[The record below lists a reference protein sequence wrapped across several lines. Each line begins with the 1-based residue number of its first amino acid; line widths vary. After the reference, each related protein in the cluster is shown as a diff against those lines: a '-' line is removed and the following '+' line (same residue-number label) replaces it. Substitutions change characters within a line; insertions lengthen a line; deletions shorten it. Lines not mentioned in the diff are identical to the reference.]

1 MVYHGN
7 TIHSQFFMKDTVN
20 VPWFTIAG
28 RGTHIKATQTDLII
42 ERKNGIQRIPV
53 SKVGHLLVVGAHNLN
68 TSAIIQLTKA
78 GSALTFFDLDST
90 PLGYLYPYGYRV
102 DDEIRAAQERVST
115 HRYAVLF
122 AKSATKARLLFLES
136 LAERNSWNLFY
147 EGELDFLHKA
157 HDEMEYLIR
166 MEEVRRLH
174 KLAADMYYEILSRQI
189 PPGLAYRRR
198 TERPHRDPVNAMFS
212 FGYAILH
219 GICLRSVIGAH
230 LNPDYGCLNEGA
242 GGLVQDLID
251 PFKSVMVDDPL
262 FAIARE
268 GIPADEYDIGG
279 TRCYLSEDLI
289 QHIVAVLQQTIK
301 QEVIDAQVIAF
312 RQSLLYNREFHY

>member
-1 MVYHGN
+1 
-7 TIHSQFFMKDTVN
+7 MKDTVS

-28 RGTHIKATQTDLII
+28 RGTYIKATQTDLII
-42 ERKNGIQRIPV
+42 ERKNKVQRIPL
-53 SKVGHLLVVGAHNLN
+53 SRVGHLLVVGAHHLN
-68 TSAIIQLTKA
+68 TSAIIQLLKTGA
-78 GSALTFFDLDST
+78 ALTFFDLDST

-102 DDEIRAAQERVST
+102 DEEVRAAQAKIAG

-122 AKSATKARLLFLES
+122 AESAMKARLLFLEG
-136 LAERNSWNLFY
+136 LAEQHSWNLFY

-157 HDEMEYLIR
+157 HDEVEYLIR

-174 KLAADMYYEILSRQI
+174 KLASDMYYEILARQI

-219 GICLRSVIGAH
+219 GVCLRSVAGAH
-230 LNPDYGCLNEGA
+230 LDPDQGLLNEGG

-251 PFKSVMVDDPL
+251 PLKPRMVDDPL

-279 TRCYLSEDLI
+279 TRCYLSEELI
-289 QHIVAVLQQTIK
+289 QRIAAALQQTID
-301 QEVIDAQVIAF
+301 QERIDHQVVAF
-312 RQSLLYNREFHY
+312 RQSVLNNREFHY

>member
-1 MVYHGN
+1 MVYHGY
-7 TIHSQFFMKDTVN
+7 TIHSQFFMKDTIS

-28 RGTHIKATQTDLII
+28 RGTHVKATQTDLII
-42 ERKNGIQRIPV
+42 ERKNEIQRIPI

-68 TSAIIQLTKA
+68 TSAVIQLLKA
-78 GSALTFFDLDST
+78 GTAITFFDLDST

-102 DDEIRAAQERVST
+102 DDETRSAQARVAT

-122 AKSATKARLLFLES
+122 AKSAMKARLLFLEG
-136 LAERNSWNLFY
+136 LVEQHSWSLFY

-157 HDEMEYLIR
+157 RDEVEYLIR

-174 KLAADMYYEILSRQI
+174 KLSTDMYYEILSRQI

-212 FGYAILH
+212 FGYAVLH
-219 GICLRSVIGAH
+219 GICLRSVAGAH
-230 LNPDYGCLNEGA
+230 LDPDQGCLHEGG

-251 PFKSVMVDDPL
+251 PLKPPMIDDPL

-279 TRCYLSEDLI
+279 TRCYLSDDLI
-289 QHIVAVLQQTIK
+289 QRIVIALQGTIN
-301 QEVIDAQVIAF
+301 QELIDAQVVSF
-312 RQSLLYNREFHY
+312 RQSLLYNKDFHY

>member
-7 TIHSQFFMKDTVN
+7 TIHPQFSMKDTVS

-42 ERKNGIQRIPV
+42 ERKKGVERIPL

-68 TSAIIQLTKA
+68 TSAIIQLLKA
-78 GSALTFFDLDST
+78 GAAVTFFDLDST
-90 PLGYLYPYGYRV
+90 PLGYLYPYGYRA
-102 DDEIRAAQERVST
+102 DEDIKAAQARVT
-115 HRYAVLF
+115 AHRYAVQF

-136 LAERNSWNLFY
+136 LAERHSWNLFY

-157 HDEMEYLIR
+157 HNELEYLIR
-166 MEEVRRLH
+166 MEEIRRLH
-174 KLAADMYYEILSRQI
+174 KLASDMYYEILSRQI
-189 PPGLAYRRR
+189 PPGLGYRRR

-212 FGYAILH
+212 FGYAVLH
-219 GICLRSVIGAH
+219 GICLRSVAGAH
-230 LNPDYGCLNEGA
+230 LDPDRGCLNEGA

-251 PFKSVMVDDPL
+251 PFKPTMVDDPL
-262 FAIARE
+262 FDIARE

-289 QHIVAVLQQTIK
+289 QRIVATLQQTIRS
-301 QEVIDAQVIAF
+301 EIIDAQVLAF
-312 RQSLLYNREFHY
+312 RQSLLYNREFLY